1 MLAFDHAAN
10 FIEHLDCTFIVGDKQ
25 GSQDCFEIINSLRPR
40 ISLECRMTSKLD
52 YKIVD
57 DVSFFACAMRPKT
70 SAALACILARN
81 SLIPSGESLSCP
93 GKIWGH

>member
-10 FIEHLDCTFIVGDKQ
+10 FIEHLDHTFIVGDKQ

-40 ISLECRMTSKLD
+40 TGLECKMTSKLD

-57 DVSFFACAMRPKT
+57 DVSFSSCLPCALKHPLRW
-70 SAALACILARN
+70 LAFQRVTR
-81 SLIPSGESLSCP
+81 
-93 GKIWGH
+93 